1 MKFSHAKT
9 VPRQP
14 NTKISS
20 QNNLNKLKEQ
30 NISEKKTKSSSV
42 LVLKKPIVQ
51 QIPKPFQKSQ
61 VKALI
66 NGEEETKN
74 ETLPAKTG
82 LFTTKPSAKYT
93 NIKTIDP
100 FADTSKSKL

>member
-9 VPRQP
+9 IPRQP
-14 NTKISS
+14 NTKIPS
-20 QNNLNKLKEQ
+20 QNNLSKLKDP
-30 NISEKKTKSSSV
+30 NNSEKKAKSSSV
-42 LVLKKPIVQ
+42 LVIKKPITQ

-61 VKALI
+61 MKALI

-74 ETLPAKTG
+74 EVLPGKTG
-82 LFTTKPSAKYT
+82 LFTTKPSTKYT